1 MSEYLSLEEQHISD
15 LNRGSYRAFDALYS
29 MYSHRLYGF
38 VFKLTKSQSDAND
51 IVQDVFVKLWL
62 NRENILLD
70 TSFQAYLFTIAK
82 NMVINKIRA
91 NVNSPIF
98 VDYVAY
104 LNDRQL
110 AENNVDEVLNYDDF
124 KLRLNLAKNSLSQ
137 TQRNVFE
144 LSKELGYNNA
154 EIAKHLELS
163 EQTVKNQLS
172 NALKILRER
181 MASHIFLFN
190 LFFM

>member
-1 MSEYLSLEEQHISD
+1 MSEYLSLEEKYISD

-172 NALKILRER
+172 NALKILRGK